1 METSRAIEHLC
12 TDERLAAAMAAIGPL
27 PPLETSGDVYA
38 NLLRA
43 VIFQQLSG
51 KAATTIHGRFVA
63 LFDDGYPHADQLL
76 QLDEQSLRGVGLSRQ
91 KLSYVQNIA
100 RFFQEGQLKEQ
111 SWTDW
116 ADEDIIRQLTK
127 IKGVGQWTVEMIL
140 IFTLNRPDVFPV
152 DDLGIQQAMAKLYD
166 LPEQGRALQTRM
178 RQLAEP
184 WRPFRSYATRCL
196 WKWMDA

>member
-1 METSRAIEHLC
+1 
-12 TDERLAAAMAAIGPL
+12 MAAVGPL
-27 PPLETSGDVYA
+27 PPLDASGDVYA

-51 KAATTIHGRFVA
+51 KAAATIHGRFVA

-76 QLDEQSLRGVGLSRQ
+76 QLGEQSLRGVGLSRQ
-91 KLSYVQNIA
+91 KLGYVQNIA
-100 RFFQEGQLKEQ
+100 RFFRERQLEKQ
-111 SWTDW
+111 SWKDW
-116 ADEDIIRQLTK
+116 PDEDIIRQLTE

-166 LPEQGRALQTRM
+166 LPERGKALQNRM
-178 RQLAEP
+178 RLLAEP
-184 WRPFRSYATRCL
+184 WRPYRSYATRCL
-196 WKWMDA
+196 WKWLDT

>member
-51 KAATTIHGRFVA
+51 KAAATIHRRFVA
-63 LFDDGYPHADQLL
+63 LFDDGYPHAGQLL

-100 RFFQEGQLKEQ
+100 RFFQEGQLKKQ